1 MNVNQRR
8 ARVLEILD
16 LRNRFQFGQPRKTT
30 SRTGYGKFACTDTC
44 IQLIVK
50 IAKGKN
56 VSLNEVRRRSKA
68 PSTRGMKGSEAQRA
82 LRRFG
87 LDYEVMYGKTA
98 DQIMSMAR
106 NRGPVIVAEM
116 YWAHP
121 QWRGY
126 RYLGRTNDGRGVDQN
141 GDSHWVGYAKNKWGK
156 FRAGSTQWNFT
167 GGHAVLLATVD
178 EDGQPIIR
186 DPNHNSPARP
196 ERPAYD
202 VINKKQLQRMLDS
215 WPYGYT
221 YVLAPKSKVVD

>member
-1 MNVNQRR
+1 MNAKQRR
-8 ARVLEILD
+8 ERVLQILD
-16 LRNRFQFGQPRKTT
+16 LRNRFQFGQPRSGKT
-30 SRTGYGKFACTDTC
+30 GNGKFACTDTC

-50 IAKGKN
+50 IAKNKN
-56 VSLNEVRRRSKA
+56 VSLNEVRSRSGA
-68 PSTRGMKGSEAQRA
+68 PSGRGLKGSEAQRA

-87 LDYEVMYGKTA
+87 LDYEIMFDKTA

-121 QWRGY
+121 QWKGY
-126 RYLGRTNDGRGVDQN
+126 RYLGHVNNGYTTDQN
-141 GDSHWVGYAKNKWGK
+141 GARRLVGYAKNKWGK
-156 FRAGSTQWNFT
+156 YRAGSTQWNFKQ
-167 GGHAVLLATVD
+167 GHAVLLATVL
-178 EDGQPIIR
+178 EDGKPVVR
-186 DPNHNSPARP
+186 DPNHNSIARP

-221 YVLAPKSKVVD
+221 YVLAPKSKVVN